1 MERKMLKSKIHRAT
15 VTGADLHYEGSI
27 TIDKDLMEASDIIPY
42 EAVAIWNVTN
52 GNRFETYAIEGER
65 GSGVICINGA
75 AAHGNQPG
83 DLVIIATFAEM
94 TPAEIR
100 RHVPKVIRVDR
111 KNRIVG
117 DDAELAGPAR
127 RAQSPSNGPRRLAA
141 RRHPAPSK
149 SKVRRPAAV
158 LPQA

>member
-75 AAHGNQPG
+75 AARLVAPK
-83 DLVIIATFAEM
+83 DLVIIASFVGMENEEAKQYE
-94 TPAEIR
+94 
-100 RHVPKVIRVDR
+100 PKLVFVDDQNRMLPTR
-111 KNRIVG
+111 KEV
-117 DDAELAGPAR
+117 AG
-127 RAQSPSNGPRRLAA
+127 QGSL
-141 RRHPAPSK
+141 K
-149 SKVRRPAAV
+149 KVAW
-158 LPQA
+158 